1 MGDLKKCKICGF
13 ETKSNNGFGSHVKQN
28 HKIDT
33 KDYYDQ
39 YVLNG
44 EKVKC
49 KQCDNEA
56 SFYNIAKGYREH
68 CGKSCSKKVQPNV
81 VGWTH
86 SKREDYVVWNKGK
99 PMSEEYKKNWLEG
112 VKNTEWVNGISQQTK
127 DKIRV
132 SFVEKLKNT
141 NRSFHPPYNRR
152 ACEYFNMMMEG
163 SDFFIQHAE
172 NFGEFHI
179 KELGY
184 FVDGY
189 DTENNIVYEWDEK
202 EHFIDQKRIEKD
214 RIRQEK
220 IEKFLGCQFV
230 RIRQWY

>member
-1 MGDLKKCKICGF
+1 MKYVVVVPYTVQSVMDEFMATCKLENVLKIDNTTNNIGCMASHNLGVDKMY
-13 ETKSNNGFGSHVKQN
+13 ETESDWLIIISPAIRFGSPGGL
-28 HKIDT
+28 D
-33 KDYYDQ
+33 
-39 YVLNG
+39 
-44 EKVKC
+44 
-49 KQCDNEA
+49 
-56 SFYNIAKGYREH
+56 
-68 CGKSCSKKVQPNV
+68 
-81 VGWTH
+81 
-86 SKREDYVVWNKGK
+86 
-99 PMSEEYKKNWLEG
+99 
-112 VKNTEWVNGISQQTK
+112 
-127 DKIRV
+127 
-132 SFVEKLKNT
+132 FVEKLKNT